1 MFEFIGLLFD
11 LFILG
16 VLSVLLSCIFAGVVW
31 LLFWGRRHPKR
42 LILMAGL
49 IPPISAGWLLFCA
62 VLFTLFVPN
71 QPDEFF
77 GDFSEPLPHGY
88 VLTGLGKMPEF
99 SYFESTPPMMHQPP
113 LLGCVKSL
121 EQDGEVVYGAYGHL
135 NQEAVPSEL
144 SGTENHGY
152 FVFDTRNGQVKN
164 FATFN
169 ELTAYARHPL
179 HLVESQFFRSQDLGR
194 RLLRQIEN
202 VIYFGPP
209 IAATLLC
216 LFFLIRFWFRD
227 RRLIKTTPSLNSEV

>member
-16 VLSVLLSCIFAGVVW
+16 CLSVLLGGIFAGIAW
-31 LLFWGRRHPKR
+31 LLFWGRRRPKR

-62 VLFTLFVPN
+62 ILFTLFVRN

-99 SYFESTPPMMHQPP
+99 SYFESTPPMMNQPP
-113 LLGCVKSL
+113 LLGGVKSL

-135 NQEAVPSEL
+135 NQETSPPES
-144 SGTENHGY
+144 SGAENHGY
-152 FVFDTRNGQVKN
+152 FAFDTRNGQVRN

-169 ELTAYARHPL
+169 ELTAYAGHSL
-179 HLVESQFFRSQDLGR
+179 QLVESQFFRSQDPGR

-202 VIYFGPP
+202 LIYFGPP

-216 LFFLIRFWFRD
+216 LFFLIRI
-227 RRLIKTTPSLNSEV
+227 RLKSERLV